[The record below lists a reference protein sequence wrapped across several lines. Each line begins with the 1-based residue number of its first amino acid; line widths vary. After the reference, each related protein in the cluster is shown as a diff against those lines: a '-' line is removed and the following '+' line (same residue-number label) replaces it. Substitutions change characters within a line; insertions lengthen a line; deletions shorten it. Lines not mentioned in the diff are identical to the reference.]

1 MLIFAPE
8 ALQEVFYYRF
18 KFFCELFTIVADI
31 SDGKYHMFAD
41 LSAFGVV
48 ADSIMDAIDDIV
60 SLKLLKS

>member
-1 MLIFAPE
+1 
-8 ALQEVFYYRF
+8 
-18 KFFCELFTIVADI
+18 
-31 SDGKYHMFAD
+31 MFAD